1 MTSFQISLKPLSES
15 ARENF
20 IEELQRAFQCA
31 AEFWLGPLDKKAIS
45 RADIEASL
53 NTPGAQALVIEH
65 NGKTVGGAV
74 VIIDEHKQKN
84 SLDLFFIKQ
93 SASSRGL
100 GFAAWQAIEARYPRT
115 KLWRTATPYFDKR
128 NIHFYVN
135 KCGFDI
141 VEFINPHHPA
151 VDDKPTDAPG
161 LECFFRFEKTM
172 HRRPLPKKSKA

>member
-31 AEFWLGPLDKKAIS
+31 AEFWLGPLDKKAIP

-93 SASSRGL
+93 SASSQGL

-135 KCGFDI
+135 KCGFHI
-141 VEFINPHHPA
+141 VEFFNAHHKA
-151 VDDKPTDAPG
+151 SGTSDDEPEFQK
-161 LECFFRFEKTM
+161 EFFRFEKRM
-172 HRRPLPKKSKA
+172 KDS